1 VKLFVAEPLDLKM
14 RDHILD
20 KPSLYQQ
27 TLKAVQTLPACV
39 CYGFARLIAA
49 LAFVFS
55 RRDRRH
61 VLHNLDIIL
70 NGCQPPA
77 SRRRL
82 LWRFF
87 QNYGIYMVDFF
98 RLLGMTLE
106 ESKAFTQLYEGRQ
119 HLDEALAKRRGV
131 VLLTAHLGH
140 WEIGGL
146 GLRAMG
152 YPVNVVAIKHNTGFT
167 NTLVNRLRRRHGIRV
182 IEVKESMYGTIE
194 LVKALRHNE
203 IVAVLGDRVFSD
215 RSETT
220 TLFNRQVRL
229 PVGPLVL
236 AMASRAPVVP
246 AFSIMEA
253 PGRYHGIIEPALD
266 LRYGPDR
273 QQALHHNLRQVAAIF
288 ERYIRRY
295 PDQWYH
301 VEPL

>member
-1 VKLFVAEPLDLKM
+1 M

-27 TLKAVQTLPACV
+27 TLKTVETLPAHV
-39 CYGFARLIAA
+39 CYGLARLIAA

-55 RRDRRH
+55 RQDRRH
-61 VLHNLDIIL
+61 VLHNLDVIF
-70 NGCQPPA
+70 NGCRPPA
-77 SRRRL
+77 SRRLL

-98 RLLGMTLE
+98 RLLNMTLE
-106 ESKAFTQLYEGRQ
+106 ESKAFIRLHGRN
-119 HLDEALAKRRGV
+119 HLDEALAKGRGL
-131 VLLTAHLGH
+131 VLLSAHIGH

-146 GLRAMG
+146 GLRTMG

-167 NTLVNRLRRRHGIRV
+167 NALVNDLRHRHGIEV
-182 IEVKESMYGTIE
+182 IEVEESMYGTIE
-194 LVKALRHNE
+194 LVKALNRNE
-203 IVAVLGDRVFSD
+203 VVAVLGDRVFSD

-229 PVGPLVL
+229 PVGPLIL
-236 AMASRAPVVP
+236 AMATGAPVVP
-246 AFSIMEA
+246 AFSIMVA
-253 PGRYHGIIEPALD
+253 PGRYRGIAEPALD

-273 QQALHHNLRQVAAIF
+273 QQALRHNLRQMAAVF

-295 PDQWYH
+295 PDQWYQI
-301 VEPL
+301 EPL